1 MRILK
6 YDIEKVTGIP
16 WKKKKSYRYL
26 YRLACREDVIKKAF
40 KRMRKGKTK
49 RKDFQ
54 MAEEN
59 LDTWV
64 KKIQEIILNT
74 KPDGWQTDPQKRFK
88 PVKHNPVIIKEFGKT
103 RVVYVPTMV
112 ELWIQHVIVMI
123 LEPIIA
129 GSSYPMSFSSF
140 PGRGSLKGQRAIRR
154 WIESGK
160 GIRNF
165 AQADIRHFY
174 SHIQYKIV
182 RKKLERRVKDSFFL
196 HLIDVCMT
204 YFPKEMPL
212 GFYLSQWLA
221 NFMLQE
227 LDYDIKCK
235 LKIAHHVRY
244 MDNYTLADDNKKKL
258 HQALLYIRQ
267 ALGKMRLRM
276 KNDWQVFRFEYTK
289 KNGKK
294 TGRCVSAMGW
304 LFYRSKVLIRKHI
317 LLHVERIA
325 RKLHKK
331 EENGQRFPLGLCRGF
346 VSLLGWITHSETYD
360 WSKTYKDMFDENKIL
375 SAYSDETERFE
386 AHHIIP
392 LGTVKKVGESTK
404 KLRDDEKNICNS
416 PLNFVYITKK
426 ANKEISDE
434 SLKDY
439 VQKINAEAKA
449 KLHITAYTNSDIPQD
464 QVKQI
469 LRERYDF
476 LKGDIRERISTL
488 LS

>member
-59 LDTWV
+59 LDAWV

-276 KNDWQVFRFEYTK
+276 KNDWQVFRF
-289 KNGKK
+289 
-294 TGRCVSAMGW
+294 
-304 LFYRSKVLIRKHI
+304 
-317 LLHVERIA
+317 
-325 RKLHKK
+325 
-331 EENGQRFPLGLCRGF
+331 
-346 VSLLGWITHSETYD
+346 D
-360 WSKTYKDMFDENKIL
+360 
-375 SAYSDETERFE
+375 
-386 AHHIIP
+386 
-392 LGTVKKVGESTK
+392 
-404 KLRDDEKNICNS
+404 
-416 PLNFVYITKK
+416 
-426 ANKEISDE
+426 
-434 SLKDY
+434 
-439 VQKINAEAKA
+439 
-449 KLHITAYTNSDIPQD
+449 
-464 QVKQI
+464 
-469 LRERYDF
+469 
-476 LKGDIRERISTL
+476 
-488 LS
+488 

>member
-59 LDTWV
+59 LDAWV

-174 SHIQYKIV
+174 SHIQYNPVIIKEFGKTRVVYVPTMVELWIQHVIV
-182 RKKLERRVKDSFFL
+182 MILEPIIAGSSYPMSFSSFPGRGSLKGQRAIRRWIESGKGIRNFAKFL
-196 HLIDVCMT
+196 IP
-204 YFPKEMPL
+204 FP
-212 GFYLSQWLA
+212 LSIQ
-221 NFMLQE
+221 
-227 LDYDIKCK
+227 
-235 LKIAHHVRY
+235 
-244 MDNYTLADDNKKKL
+244 
-258 HQALLYIRQ
+258 
-267 ALGKMRLRM
+267 RL
-276 KNDWQVFRFEYTK
+276 
-289 KNGKK
+289 
-294 TGRCVSAMGW
+294 
-304 LFYRSKVLIRKHI
+304 
-317 LLHVERIA
+317 IA
-325 RKLHKK
+325 RCPFR
-331 EENGQRFPLGLCRGF
+331 EPLPG
-346 VSLLGWITHSETYD
+346 
-360 WSKTYKDMFDENKIL
+360 N
-375 SAYSDETERFE
+375 
-386 AHHIIP
+386 
-392 LGTVKKVGESTK
+392 
-404 KLRDDEKNICNS
+404 DEKLI
-416 PLNFVYITKK
+416 
-426 ANKEISDE
+426 
-434 SLKDY
+434 
-439 VQKINAEAKA
+439 
-449 KLHITAYTNSDIPQD
+449 
-464 QVKQI
+464 
-469 LRERYDF
+469 
-476 LKGDIRERISTL
+476 G
-488 LS
+488 

>member
-59 LDTWV
+59 LDAWV

-182 RKKLERRVKDSFFL
+182 RKKLERRVKDNFFL

-267 ALGKMRLRM
+267 VLGKMRLRM
-276 KNDWQVFRFEYTK
+276 KSDWQVFRFD
-289 KNGKK
+289 
-294 TGRCVSAMGW
+294 AD
-304 LFYRSKVLIRKHI
+304 
-317 LLHVERIA
+317 IA
-325 RKLHKK
+325 RS
-331 EENGQRFPLGLCRGF
+331 Q
-346 VSLLGWITHSETYD
+346 
-360 WSKTYKDMFDENKIL
+360 
-375 SAYSDETERFE
+375 A
-386 AHHIIP
+386 
-392 LGTVKKVGESTK
+392 
-404 KLRDDEKNICNS
+404 
-416 PLNFVYITKK
+416 
-426 ANKEISDE
+426 
-434 SLKDY
+434 
-439 VQKINAEAKA
+439 
-449 KLHITAYTNSDIPQD
+449 
-464 QVKQI
+464 
-469 LRERYDF
+469 
-476 LKGDIRERISTL
+476 
-488 LS
+488 